1 MPRLPSLSVVIPVLN
16 EEEEIDRILTAT
28 KTLLEKRG
36 GEWEIIIVD
45 NASSDE
51 TSLRAEPFVDGTHVR
66 FLRNEVNRG
75 KGYSVRRG
83 MLEARG
89 DLRLMCDADCVVSL
103 RSLPHME
110 DVAREVDVVVGSRLS
125 PGARVSRQQPLR
137 RRFVGVGFLALTRV
151 VMGRLPR
158 DIYCGFKLWRGEAA
172 HAVFERVH
180 LDGWAFDAEALALA
194 RRMGYTVRETG
205 IEWSNRPDSR
215 LSIGNVL
222 LPLVR
227 ELLAA
232 RRSVRRVPVAHQV
245 GSGQSATAQPETAL

>member
-1 MPRLPSLSVVIPVLN
+1 
-16 EEEEIDRILTAT
+16 
-28 KTLLEKRG
+28 
-36 GEWEIIIVD
+36 
-45 NASSDE
+45 
-51 TSLRAEPFVDGTHVR
+51 
-66 FLRNEVNRG
+66 
-75 KGYSVRRG
+75 
-83 MLEARG
+83 
-89 DLRLMCDADCVVSL
+89 
-103 RSLPHME
+103 
-110 DVAREVDVVVGSRLS
+110 
-125 PGARVSRQQPLR
+125 
-137 RRFVGVGFLALTRV
+137 
-151 VMGRLPR
+151 
-158 DIYCGFKLWRGEAA
+158 
-172 HAVFERVH
+172 VH